1 MKRQHHR
8 EQGAGVR
15 RQGAGVLAVAA
26 LVAMLGACNKPD
38 FTEAVTPQVATSLA
52 LVSQVAGDTAHVD
65 ITLGGGAPET
75 LGSLTGEVV
84 QPSSWRFVQCD
95 AQQPQALLA
104 CKAHDSTVR
113 VAAAWA
119 GGTHAGA
126 LVRLTYV
133 RSGGAAAPETWM
145 MSVAEAHGVR
155 GESLRDALLVRAQ
168 SVAGVVR

>member
-1 MKRQHHR
+1 MR
-8 EQGAGVR
+8 EQGAGIR
-15 RQGAGVLAVAA
+15 GQRAGLLWCVAIT
-26 LVAMLGACNKPD
+26 VFLGACTKPD

-52 LVSQVAGDTAHVD
+52 LLSQQRGDTATLD
-65 ITLGGGAPET
+65 ITLGGGAPAA
-75 LGSLTGEVV
+75 LGSFTGEVV
-84 QPSSWRFVQCD
+84 QPASWRFVQCD

-133 RSGGAAAPETWM
+133 RSGATAPADQWT
-145 MSVAEAHGVR
+145 MSVSEAHSVR
-155 GESLRDALLVRAQ
+155 GQSLTDSLLVRAQ

>member
-1 MKRQHHR
+1 MLL
-8 EQGAGVR
+8 AGC
-15 RQGAGVLAVAA
+15 A
-26 LVAMLGACNKPD
+26 KPD
-38 FTEAVTPQVATSLA
+38 FTEAVTPEVATSLA
-52 LVSQVAGDTAHVD
+52 LLSQQRGDTVSLD
-65 ITLGGGAPET
+65 ITLGGGAPAA
-75 LGSLTGEVV
+75 LGSFTGEVV
-84 QPSSWRFVQCD
+84 QPASWRFVQCD

-133 RSGGAAAPETWM
+133 RAGTALPSDVWT
-145 MSVAEAHGVR
+145 MSVSEAHSVR
-155 GESLRDALLVRAQ
+155 GQSLADSLQVRAQ